1 MMSPADS
8 LIKRSLKAMGWSYS
22 GVAVTVVLQIIAS
35 VVFARM
41 LGARITGV
49 FAFGLLMFPP
59 FRFICEFGLGSALV
73 QRPVLESGDIRSALS
88 RSVVLALLTSVAW
101 LLGIRT
107 LAGWMN
113 QQQYVAALNC
123 FALVLLCLPIQ
134 TICTAILTKRLDQK
148 YLQVSALIAYAGGYL
163 AVGAYGAVH
172 DWGVWSL
179 VLGFLAQNLIATA
192 ILFAQTRL
200 DLTLKF
206 AGNSGFLWRFGSR
219 AAAINISNWLTSSL
233 DNMAV
238 AWFFGTQTL
247 GIYSVAYGLVRAP
260 ADKIVSTLQ
269 NVLFPASVLARDD
282 KERLTKGCIAVVDAV
297 FLLTAPA
304 FCAVAVLAKTIIQ
317 ALYGD
322 NWYQASWVLPPF
334 ALSMIL
340 HCITVIVSALLWGS
354 GGVNR
359 DLRVQW
365 STAAIF
371 LGAVIV
377 AAQFSFVAVAWTVLP
392 VTALRAGW
400 GLHALMTTVGIDGR
414 RMLRGFLSGTAMV
427 ILVTPALFIID
438 ALLRQDMVS
447 ALFRLG
453 WEAAAGGLIWA
464 GGLGLLRTRLM
475 TPELQAG
482 LHSLHIALGR
492 E

>member
-1 MMSPADS
+1 MMPPADR
-8 LIKRSLKAMGWSYS
+8 LIERSLRAMGWSYS

-88 RSVVLALLTSVAW
+88 RSIVLALLTSAAW
-101 LLGIRT
+101 LLCIRT
-107 LAGWMN
+107 LAGWMD
-113 QQQYVAALNC
+113 QKQYVAALNC

-192 ILFAQTRL
+192 ILFAHTRL

-206 AGNSGFLWRFGSR
+206 DRNSGFLWRFGSR

-233 DNMAV
+233 DNIAV

-322 NWYQASWVLPPF
+322 DWYEASWVLPQF
-334 ALSMIL
+334 AFSMIL

-365 STAAIF
+365 WTAAIF
-371 LGAVIV
+371 LGAVLV

-400 GLHALMTTVGIDGR
+400 GLRALTTTVGIDGR
-414 RMLRGFLSGTAMV
+414 RMLRGFLSGTVMV
-427 ILVTPALFIID
+427 ILVTPALFMID
-438 ALLRQDMVS
+438 SLLRQNMIS

-464 GGLGLLRTRLM
+464 GGLALLRTRLI

-482 LHSLHIALGR
+482 LQSLRVALGR
-492 E
+492 G

>member
-1 MMSPADS
+1 
-8 LIKRSLKAMGWSYS
+8 MGWSYS
-22 GVAVTVVLQIIAS
+22 GVAATVVLQIIAS
-35 VVFARM
+35 IIFARV

-59 FRFICEFGLGSALV
+59 FRFICEFGLGSALI

-88 RSVVLALLTSVAW
+88 RSVALALCTSAAW
-101 LLGIRT
+101 LLCIRT

-134 TICTAILTKRLDQK
+134 TICTSILTKRLDQK
-148 YLQVSALIAYAGGYL
+148 YLQMSALIAYAGGYL
-163 AVGAYGAVH
+163 AIGAFGALH

-179 VLGFLAQNLIATA
+179 VLGFVAQNLIATA
-192 ILFAQTRL
+192 ILFTHTRP
-200 DLTLKF
+200 DLRLKF
-206 AGNSGFLWRFGSR
+206 DRTSGFLWRFGWR

-269 NVLFPASVLARDD
+269 NVLFPASVLARED
-282 KERLTKGCIAVVDAV
+282 KERLTKGCIAALDAV

-304 FCAVAVLAKTIIQ
+304 FCAVAVLAKTIVQ

-322 NWYQASWVLPPF
+322 DWYQASWVLPPF
-334 ALSMIL
+334 AFSMIL

-365 STAAIF
+365 WTAAVF
-371 LGAVIV
+371 VGAVIM

-400 GLHALMTTVGIDGR
+400 GMRALMTTIGIDGR
-414 RMLRGFLSGTAMV
+414 RMLRGFLSGSVMV
-427 ILVTPALFIID
+427 IIVTPALSIID
-438 ALLRQDMVS
+438 ALLRHNMVS
-447 ALFRLG
+447 ALFRLA
-453 WEAAAGGLIWA
+453 WEAAAGGLIWT
-464 GGLGLLRTRLM
+464 GGLALLRTRLI

-482 LHSLHIALGR
+482 LQSLRVALARG
-492 E
+492 